1 MRNLLIITVLLISHI
16 GFTQVTAEKTFHDFG
31 DMYAN
36 SPSYVDIRFTNK
48 SDKLQFLL
56 TIDKPRDVYYIFS
69 AKRMLPDSSITI
81 RLKVNTSNKGKFNY
95 PIDIYFSDPIDPI
108 TITIKGNAN
117 DAIIELKETYL
128 LIRKVITKTRAESKA
143 ACQ

>member
-1 MRNLLIITVLLISHI
+1 MIKEVLAL
-16 GFTQVTAEKTFHDFG
+16 F
-31 DMYAN
+31 MPN
-36 SPSYVDIRFTNK
+36 
-48 SDKLQFLL
+48 
-56 TIDKPRDVYYIFS
+56 
-69 AKRMLPDSSITI
+69 
-81 RLKVNTSNKGKFNY
+81 
-95 PIDIYFSDPIDPI
+95 I